1 MMVGESRPPLLGDWC
16 GSGMVS
22 KSKVKLQGTLPVKC
36 SREPVPLGLSGV
48 SSLADR
54 GSFRLTS
61 TLGGAVLQGKRPAG
75 LRDGFRTMG
84 RRLMG
89 RGEWVGI
96 ISGITFRSQGR
107 RKT

>member
-61 TLGGAVLQGKRPAG
+61 TLGGAVCYKEKG
-75 LRDGFRTMG
+75 LRGLETGLEPWAGD
-84 RRLMG
+84 
-89 RGEWVGI
+89 
-96 ISGITFRSQGR
+96 
-107 RKT
+107 